1 MNQEGLFAAV
11 PLWVMFTSTV
21 ALVLLCVEGGYRW
34 ARVRKRREREEKE
47 FEAPVGAMVGATLGL
62 LAFLLAFTFGMAA
75 EHFQSRKQAVLAE
88 ANAIRATYYLA
99 GSFQETRRN
108 DTRALLRQYVKERL
122 RWAQTGRA
130 ESRRAATALLDS
142 LWSHANAVAATSA
155 GNVDVFLDTMTRL
168 TDLNEERVMVRERGR
183 IPTGIWV
190 ALYLVACLSLGAMG
204 YHGGVAGTTRSPVM
218 LAVALTFSLV
228 IILIADIDRP
238 GVGWINVSQE
248 AIEDVRDAIEGGSNT

>member
-1 MNQEGLFAAV
+1 MTQQGLFAAV
-11 PLWVMFTSTV
+11 PLWVMFASTV

-34 ARVRKRREREEKE
+34 ARRRQRRKREGKE

-75 EHFQSRKQAVLAE
+75 EHFQSRKHAVLAE
-88 ANAIRATYYLA
+88 ANAIRAAYYLA
-99 GSFQETRRN
+99 GSLAEGPRN
-108 DTRALLRQYVKERL
+108 DVRALLRRYAEERL
-122 RWAQTGRA
+122 RWAQSGEA
-130 ESRRAATALLDS
+130 QSRRAATTLLDG
-142 LWSHANAVAATSA
+142 LWSHANAVAATSP
-155 GNVDVFLDTMTRL
+155 GNVDVFLEAMSRL

-183 IPTGIWV
+183 VPTGIWA
-190 ALYLVACLSLGAMG
+190 ALYLVAFLSLAAMG

-248 AIEDVRDAIEGGSNT
+248 AIEDVRDAIEGGARS